1 MIETEDLPGRNVTF
15 AQPDRG
21 DDLSPDLTD
30 DAFLGGALRILQ
42 PKAGYRAGVDAL
54 LLAAAVSQ
62 RGGRSL
68 RVLDIGAGVGTVGM
82 SVARRLGATEVT
94 LVEAEPGLSALALR
108 NIARNG
114 LSGRVRAIT
123 ADINGPAA
131 ELQAL
136 GLASDCFDH
145 VVANPPFHVEGRGTP
160 APVPIKAAAHAM
172 PEEALDHWVRVM
184 ARYVAPGGL
193 ATMIHKADALGLIL
207 AAFQGRFGALSILPI
222 HPRRGEAAIRVLV
235 TGTKGSRAPLSLRE
249 GFVLHDAGHDFTP
262 KAAGI
267 LRHGDGL
274 EV

>member
-1 MIETEDLPGRNVTF
+1 MIETEDLPVRKVTF

-21 DDLSPDLTD
+21 DELSPDLTD

-62 RGGRSL
+62 RGERSL
-68 RVLDIGAGVGTVGM
+68 RVLDIGAGVGTVGL
-82 SVARRLGATEVT
+82 SVARRIGATEVT
-94 LVEAEPGLSALALR
+94 LVEAESRLSVLAAR

-114 LSGRVRAIT
+114 LSDRVRAMT
-123 ADINGPAA
+123 ADITGTAA

-145 VVANPPFHVEGRGTP
+145 VVANPPFHFEGRGTP

-172 PEEALDHWVRVM
+172 PEEALDLWVRVM

-193 ATMIHKADALGLIL
+193 ATMIHKADALGLIM
-207 AAFQGRFGALSILPI
+207 AAFQGRFGAISILPI

-274 EV
+274 DL